1 MDKNVSL
8 PSDLAG
14 IDIDAGLARTNGN
27 QTLYMTLLKH
37 FVNDHGR
44 DHQLIDQA
52 VAQTDIDLAQRTAH
66 TLKGVAGGIGE
77 QALYDSS
84 RKVETALKENQIKP
98 LEILMER
105 LAGDLTQVVEDLEK
119 KVMSRSLDYTVES
132 STAPIDME
140 KLNALLYD
148 LQKLAGEMDPDIDT
162 KAEEIKQLLFLHDS
176 PHKALSAELLYQAE
190 NLNFEEALEVMERL
204 RKVLGC

>member
-1 MDKNVSL
+1 
-8 PSDLAG
+8 
-14 IDIDAGLARTNGN
+14 
-27 QTLYMTLLKH
+27 LK
-37 FVNDHGR
+37 
-44 DHQLIDQA
+44 
-52 VAQTDIDLAQRTAH
+52 
-66 TLKGVAGGIGE
+66 TLKGVAGGIGA

-84 RKVETALKENQIKP
+84 RKVETALKEKQIKQ
-98 LEILMER
+98 LEFLMEG

-119 KVMSRSLDYTVES
+119 KIMSRSLDDTVES

-148 LQKLAGEMDPDIDT
+148 LQKLGGEMDPDIDT
-162 KAEEIKQLLFLHDS
+162 KAEEINQLLFLHDS

-204 RKVLGC
+204 RTALAC

>member
-1 MDKNVSL
+1 M
-8 PSDLAG
+8 
-14 IDIDAGLARTNGN
+14 
-27 QTLYMTLLKH
+27 
-37 FVNDHGR
+37 
-44 DHQLIDQA
+44 
-52 VAQTDIDLAQRTAH
+52 
-66 TLKGVAGGIGE
+66 
-77 QALYDSS
+77 
-84 RKVETALKENQIKP
+84 
-98 LEILMER
+98 
-105 LAGDLTQVVEDLEK
+105 VEDLEK
-119 KVMSRSLDYTVES
+119 KVMSRSLDDTVES

-176 PHKALSAELLYQAE
+176 PHKALSAELLDQAE